1 MILNS
6 NDIHEVLKLSKGDN
20 VSFIGDGEKTTIV
33 AHDIRDIEF
42 KGQVIKKIYNGG
54 SGKTLIKRDILK
66 LVPKYTG
73 VVISE
78 DTIVAGNRK
87 IKYKIN
93 DLVDEPRETLF
104 YLTTIEGKELNH
116 LLSGYYAMNT
126 DMVRPI
132 LCGVCINNG
141 EFAACDAFRM
151 AVRKGNFE
159 TKEQVVMDLSMVN
172 TLKKIK
178 YTKELDVYYNDDYV
192 KFVFGD
198 LEVIGNRQ
206 NGDFIDYNKII
217 PENYTTSVQIE
228 VKPILDILKDY
239 KKNKFDLVKLDFT
252 DNELLISANNEIA
265 SVQDKCCIE
274 LKGKALEIAFNI
286 NYLIDALSN
295 YEVATLELT
304 SRVNPIIVKA
314 DNKLD
319 LILPVSIR
327 S

>member
-6 NDIHEVLKLSKGDN
+6 NDIQEVLKLSKADN

-66 LVPKYTG
+66 LVPKYTE

-78 DTIVAGNRK
+78 DTIIAGDRK

-93 DLVDEPRETLF
+93 DLVDESKDVNN
-104 YLTTIEGKELNH
+104 YLTTIEGKELDH
-116 LLSGYYAMNT
+116 LLSGYYAIAT
-126 DMVRPI
+126 DMTRVALTGI
-132 LCGVCINNG
+132 CMQGN
-141 EFAACDAFRM
+141 EFAACDGFRLT
-151 AVRKGNFE
+151 VRKGNFQA
-159 TKEQVVMDLSMVN
+159 KEQVIMDLNMLN

-178 YTKELDVYYNDDYV
+178 YDGKVKVYYSDYYV

-198 LEVIGNRQ
+198 LEVIGNRIQ
-206 NGDFIDYNKII
+206 GNFINYQSII
-217 PENYTTSVQIE
+217 PEHHTTSTTLE
-228 VKPILDILKDY
+228 TKELLSILKDY
-239 KKNKFDLVKLDFT
+239 KKNKFTVVKCDFT

-286 NYLIDALSN
+286 NYLIDALNN

-314 DNKLD
+314 HNKLD
-319 LILPVSIR
+319 LVLPVRIS
-327 S
+327 